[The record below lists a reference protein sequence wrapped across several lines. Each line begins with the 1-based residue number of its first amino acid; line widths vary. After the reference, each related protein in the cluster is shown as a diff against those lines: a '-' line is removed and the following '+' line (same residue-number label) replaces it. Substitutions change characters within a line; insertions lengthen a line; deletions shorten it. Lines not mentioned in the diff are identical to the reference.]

1 MQNIINNV
9 ANIFRKYK
17 PLEIKIIL
25 PESDKPKKLNRLE
38 RIMKLYNQALEDRQ
52 YHKVLQA
59 YRCIELAKMLR
70 IQRTQ
75 SELQKE
81 YLNRHIKNLILT
93 NAK

>member
-1 MQNIINNV
+1 MQNIINNL
-9 ANIFRKYK
+9 ANVFKKYK
-17 PLEIKIIL
+17 PLEINIII
-25 PESDKPKKLNRLE
+25 ESEQPKKLNRLE

-70 IQRTQ
+70 IQRTE

-81 YLNRHIKNLILT
+81 YLNRHIKGIILT

>member
-1 MQNIINNV
+1 MRNIINNL
-9 ANIFRKYK
+9 ANVFKKYK
-17 PLEIKIIL
+17 PLEINIII
-25 PESDKPKKLNRLE
+25 ESEQPKKLNRLE

-70 IQRTQ
+70 IQRTE

-81 YLNRHIKNLILT
+81 YLNRHIKGIILT

>member
-1 MQNIINNV
+1 MQNIINNL
-9 ANIFRKYK
+9 ANVFKKYK
-17 PLEIKIIL
+17 PLEINIII
-25 PESDKPKKLNRLE
+25 ESEQPKKLNRLE

-70 IQRTQ
+70 IQRTE

-81 YLNRHIKNLILT
+81 YLNRHIKGLILT

>member
-1 MQNIINNV
+1 MQNIINKLANV
-9 ANIFRKYK
+9 FKKYK
-17 PLEIKIIL
+17 PLEINIII
-25 PESDKPKKLNRLE
+25 ESEQPKKLNRLE

-70 IQRTQ
+70 IQRTE

-81 YLNRHIKNLILT
+81 YLNRHIKGLILT

>member
-1 MQNIINNV
+1 MQNIINNL
-9 ANIFRKYK
+9 ANVFKKYK
-17 PLEIKIIL
+17 PLEINIII
-25 PESDKPKKLNRLE
+25 ESEQPKKLNRLE

-70 IQRTQ
+70 IKRTQ
-75 SELQKE
+75 TELQKE
-81 YLNRHIKNLILT
+81 YLNRHIKHLILT

>member
-1 MQNIINNV
+1 
-9 ANIFRKYK
+9 
-17 PLEIKIIL
+17 
-25 PESDKPKKLNRLE
+25 
-38 RIMKLYNQALEDRQ
+38 MKLYNQALEDRQ

-81 YLNRHIKNLILT
+81 YLNRHIKELILT

>member
-1 MQNIINNV
+1 MRNIINNL
-9 ANIFRKYK
+9 ANVFKKYK
-17 PLEIKIIL
+17 PLEIKIII
-25 PESDKPKKLNRLE
+25 ESEQPKKLNRLE
-38 RIMKLYNQALEDRQ
+38 RIMKLYNQAMEDRQ

-81 YLNRHIKNLILT
+81 YLNRHIKGLILT

>member
-1 MQNIINNV
+1 MRNIINNL
-9 ANIFRKYK
+9 ANVFKKYK
-17 PLEIKIIL
+17 PLEINIII
-25 PESDKPKKLNRLE
+25 ESEQPKKLNRLE
-38 RIMKLYNQALEDRQ
+38 RIMKLYNQAMEDRQ

-70 IQRTQ
+70 IQRTE

-81 YLNRHIKNLILT
+81 YLNRHIKGLILT

>member
-1 MQNIINNV
+1 MQNIINNL
-9 ANIFRKYK
+9 ANVFKKYK
-17 PLEIKIIL
+17 PLEINIII
-25 PESDKPKKLNRLE
+25 ESEQPKKLNRLE

-75 SELQKE
+75 TELQKE
-81 YLNRHIKNLILT
+81 YLNRHIKGLILT

>member
-1 MQNIINNV
+1 MQNIINNL
-9 ANIFRKYK
+9 ANVFKKYK
-17 PLEIKIIL
+17 PLEINIII
-25 PESDKPKKLNRLE
+25 ESEQPKKLNRLE

-81 YLNRHIKNLILT
+81 YLNRHIKGLILT

>member
-1 MQNIINNV
+1 MQNIINNL
-9 ANIFRKYK
+9 ANIFRRYK
-17 PLEIKIIL
+17 PLEINIII
-25 PESDKPKKLNRLE
+25 ESDQPKKLNRLE

-70 IQRTQ
+70 IQRTE

-81 YLNRHIKNLILT
+81 YLNRHIKKLILT

>member
-1 MQNIINNV
+1 MRNIINNL
-9 ANIFRKYK
+9 ANVFKKYK
-17 PLEIKIIL
+17 PLEINIII
-25 PESDKPKKLNRLE
+25 ESEQPKKLNRLE

-70 IQRTQ
+70 IQRTE

-81 YLNRHIKNLILT
+81 YLNRHIKGLILT

>member
-1 MQNIINNV
+1 MRNIINNL
-9 ANIFRKYK
+9 ANVFKKYK
-17 PLEIKIIL
+17 PLEINIII
-25 PESDKPKKLNRLE
+25 ESEQPKKLNRLE

-81 YLNRHIKNLILT
+81 YLNRHIKGLILT

>member
-1 MQNIINNV
+1 MRNIINNL
-9 ANIFRKYK
+9 ANVFKKYK
-17 PLEIKIIL
+17 PLEINIII
-25 PESDKPKKLNRLE
+25 ESEQPKKLNRLE

-70 IQRTQ
+70 IQRTEL
-75 SELQKE
+75 ELQKE
-81 YLNRHIKNLILT
+81 YLNRHIKGLILT

>member
-1 MQNIINNV
+1 MRNIINNL
-9 ANIFRKYK
+9 ANVFKKYK
-17 PLEIKIIL
+17 PLEINIII
-25 PESDKPKKLNRLE
+25 ESEQPKKLNRLE

-81 YLNRHIKNLILT
+81 YLNIHIKGLILT

>member
-1 MQNIINNV
+1 MENIINFV
-9 ANIFRKYK
+9 ANIFRRYK
-17 PLEIKIIL
+17 PLEINVIIQGN
-25 PESDKPKKLNRLE
+25 EPKKLNRLE

>member
-1 MQNIINNV
+1 MQNIINNL
-9 ANIFRKYK
+9 ANIFRRYK
-17 PLEIKIIL
+17 PLEINVII
-25 PESDKPKKLNRLE
+25 ESDKPKKLNRLE

-70 IQRTQ
+70 IQRTE

>member
-1 MQNIINNV
+1 MQNIINNL
-9 ANIFRKYK
+9 ANVFKKYK
-17 PLEIKIIL
+17 PLEINIII
-25 PESDKPKKLNRLE
+25 ESEQPKKLNRLE
-38 RIMKLYNQALEDRQ
+38 RIMKLYNQAMEDKQ
-52 YHKVLQA
+52 YHKALQA

-75 SELQKE
+75 TELQKE